1 MSAQRVQ
8 DAGPQREHAAGA
20 RVEVAGR
27 LVGEHAGRLGHPRAR
42 EGAALALAAGELA
55 RLVLEARSQADFRQ
69 ELLCLLERK
78 LLVHSADEKRH
89 ADVFRRGELH
99 QQVMELVDEA
109 EGAVAH
115 LAALGLAQGEQRP
128 ALDQHRA
135 RARRV
140 EPAQK
145 MQQRRLARAGAPHDR
160 DPLARIDVEVDAEEH
175 RDRGGSLISLLQVTT
190 GKYRLTHTAGLR
202 RDSRARRASSGRG
215 WRRTTARAPSARSS
229 RRRPPAGPKAA
240 RESGTRPWTGT

>member
-1 MSAQRVQ
+1 MPSLSSSTRPAR
-8 DAGPQREHAAGA
+8 AA
-20 RVEVAGR
+20 R
-27 LVGEHAGRLGHPRAR
+27 P
-42 EGAALALAAGELA
+42 
-55 RLVLEARSQADFRQ
+55 EARAQANFRQ
-69 ELLCLLERK
+69 ELSCLLQREFF
-78 LLVHSADEKRH
+78 LYSTDEKRH

-115 LAALGLAQGEQRP
+115 LAALGLAQGEERP
-128 ALDQHRA
+128 APDQHRA

-160 DPLARIDVEVDAEEH
+160 DPLARIDVEVDPEKD
-175 RDRGGSLISLLQVTT
+175 RDRGRTLIRLLQISA
-190 GKYRLTHTAGLR
+190 GKDRLTHTAGLR
-202 RDSRARRASSGRG
+202 RDSRARRASSGRE

-229 RRRPPAGPKAA
+229 RRRLPAGPKAA
-240 RESGTRPWTGT
+240 RESGTRPSTGT

>member
-1 MSAQRVQ
+1 MVFFFFSSR
-8 DAGPQREHAAGA
+8 RRHT
-20 RVEVAGR
+20 R
-27 LVGEHAGRLGHPRAR
+27 LQGDWSSDVCSSDL
-42 EGAALALAAGELA
+42 GAALALAAGELS
-55 RLVLEARSQADFRQ
+55 RLVLEARAQADFRQ
-69 ELLCLLERK
+69 ELSCLLQREF
-78 LLVHSADEKRH
+78 LLCSTDEKRH

-128 ALDQHRA
+128 APDEHRA
-135 RARRV
+135 GARRV

-145 MQQRRLARAGAPHDR
+145 VQQRRLARAGAPHDR
-160 DPLARIDVEVDAEEH
+160 DPLARKDVEVDAEEH

-190 GKYRLTHTAGLR
+190 GKNRLTHTAGLR
-202 RDSRARRASSGRG
+202 RDSRARRASSGKG
-215 WRRTTARAPSARSS
+215 WRRTTARAPSARSR